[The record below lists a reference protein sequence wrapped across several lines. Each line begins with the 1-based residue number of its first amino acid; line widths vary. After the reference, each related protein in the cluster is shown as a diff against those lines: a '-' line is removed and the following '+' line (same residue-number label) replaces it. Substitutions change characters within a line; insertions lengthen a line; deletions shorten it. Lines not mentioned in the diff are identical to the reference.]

1 LSGSRPAPSTIC
13 SCPPTRRSSWR
24 FSTTTF
30 CAAPYLPPV
39 SPGWVTRPRRK
50 RFQGQ
55 SLRLITA
62 PTISINNGAALL
74 QTDIRAG
81 NNVIHAIDTVLI
93 PPPTGSPL

>member
-1 LSGSRPAPSTIC
+1 MALLNYHVLRGALPAAGLARLGNPAT
-13 SCPPTRRSSWR
+13 PQT
-24 FSTTTF
+24 
-30 CAAPYLPPV
+30 L
-39 SPGWVTRPRRK
+39 
-50 RFQGQ
+50 QGQ